1 MYHDINMF
9 LQWSSAQPF
18 QYLPTFKWQEM
29 DVKRALPSLEQ
40 PVFSPAN
47 RDINA
52 LKAHIPECVMLTKHG
67 VAHLS
72 NVKVSKTSI
81 WRTNSERAD
90 QTIFC
95 LPYAMHVQRLHNVSL
110 DAKARVYLQYIRCKE
125 SWDYTGL
132 HLDKSKYY
140 IVSLQMASVLTWK
153 LFPKQR
159 FMSFVLQF
167 HWEFTLFRQTDR
179 QTETLFRDGEET
191 SWKCW
196 VAGYRFN
203 ATFRFRSFFGSS
215 FQPLRP
221 VAPNYHQMVH
231 KCLKTKMIYI
241 AIR

>member
-95 LPYAMHVQRLHNVSL
+95 LPHAMHVQRLHNVSL

-140 IVSLQMASVLTWK
+140 IVSLQMH
-153 LFPKQR
+153 LFLHENCFSNR
-159 FMSFVLQF
+159 DLCLLFYN
-167 HWEFTLFRQTDR
+167 FTENSPYSDRQTDR
-179 QTETLFRDGEET
+179 QRPYSETERKRPE
-191 SWKCW
+191 S
-196 VAGYRFN
+196 AGLQGIDL
-203 ATFRFRSFFGSS
+203 TQHLGLGLSS
-215 FQPLRP
+215 VPLSNP
-221 VAPNYHQMVH
+221 CAQ
-231 KCLKTKMIYI
+231 
-241 AIR
+241 